1 MFTTV
6 SPSSRTPYPACNQHS
21 VTLVTRTK
29 RHIAEGFLEAARWF
43 PHSLCTLSLFPG
55 ESPHLLP
62 GPFRGK
68 PTALSQNMRTK
79 ELVKE
84 DLVHR
89 DEESFLNIT
98 FFFSLIPSPCVPAIG
113 SPVKACPT
121 LRLALVLCLLA
132 RGLLSQKAPEEVG
145 APHLPAAYTITPH
158 RRCSVWMRVMRLI
171 TELGLGL
178 GSLYCSLPFSVF
190 EKGVGVIGME

>member
-98 FFFSLIPSPCVPAIG
+98 FFFFLNTKSLCPSYWFSCQSLSYPETGAGALPSCQG
-113 SPVKACPT
+113 SAVTEGSRGSWGTSPSCCIHYNPPQEVLSVDESDET
-121 LRLALVLCLLA
+121 DNRVRVRVRVIILFSALFC
-132 RGLLSQKAPEEVG
+132 
-145 APHLPAAYTITPH
+145 I
-158 RRCSVWMRVMRLI
+158 
-171 TELGLGL
+171 
-178 GSLYCSLPFSVF
+178 
-190 EKGVGVIGME
+190 